1 MAALEESPLSATNF
15 AAMAVLAMAVAG
27 RPNCLKKVLALGDG
41 LLVAVDAFDL
51 VEFCARQ
58 HQKILGDGQ
67 IVHIHHPQ
75 RRMVIAQIQHGGNI
89 ARMAVLKGN
98 DAPGNIAAFH
108 RVKHLVPGGIA
119 HSLGVGDSA
128 RRAMWAKAPS
138 TP

>member
-27 RPNCLKKVLALGDG
+27 RPNCLKKGLALGDG

-51 VEFCARQ
+51 VEFCAGSTRRFWEM
-58 HQKILGDGQ
+58 GE

-98 DAPGNIAAFH
+98 DAPGSIAAFH
-108 RVKHLVPGGIA
+108 RVKHLVPRWG
-119 HSLGVGDSA
+119 
-128 RRAMWAKAPS
+128 
-138 TP
+138 